1 VQGNIAGAWGVFQP
15 TITAAA
21 IGYLWGNGIAL
32 LLATV
37 VLVFPRTETVITQIA
52 VVTYCLP
59 IVAVGG
65 ISIVVLGGAKNP
77 GDPSATAIFLAALVC
92 VFTTVVGAI
101 LGFTSADK
109 AALDV
114 ARLRRRRW
122 TQLRKVRLVAA
133 LPAILTAL
141 QIAVPTAF
149 LGAVL
154 GEYLGAITA
163 ASDRRSS
170 ACRASWT
177 RPASGR
183 CSSCA
188 PCSPSSPTDC
198 SACSSDSSPRG
209 VAGNGVSVTP
219 STQPTP
225 AHPRHPTGTADPI
238 AVARLRAERRRR
250 LRRPCCARSATPA
263 SPFSCCCCS
272 GRRS

>member
-1 VQGNIAGAWGVFQP
+1 MARVRVPGWVAGLVGAVVLVGVWWLFSLTAFRPQDGTSYTPAPSPWAVVDWLFVQGNIAGAWGVFQP

-114 ARLRRRRW
+114 VRVYGGGRW

-163 ASDRRSS
+163 GVGPTLIRLQGQLDS
-170 ACRASWT
+170 AGVWSVFLL
-177 RPASGR
+177 
-183 CSSCA
+183 CA
-188 PCSPSSPTDC
+188 VFALVAYGLFGLLIRLVTPW
-198 SACSSDSSPRG
+198 
-209 VAGNGVSVTP
+209 VAGK
-219 STQPTP
+219 
-225 AHPRHPTGTADPI
+225 
-238 AVARLRAERRRR
+238 AV
-250 LRRPCCARSATPA
+250 
-263 SPFSCCCCS
+263 
-272 GRRS
+272 

>member
-1 VQGNIAGAWGVFQP
+1 MSRIRIPGWAAGILGGVILIAVWWIAALAVRPAEGTFTPVPSPLQVFDWLFVQGNIRGAWNVFQP

-21 IGYLWGNGIAL
+21 IGYLWGNVIAL
-32 LLATV
+32 LLATI
-37 VLVFPRTETVITQIA
+37 VLIFPRTETVITQVA

-59 IVAVGG
+59 IVAIGG
-65 ISIVVLGGAKNP
+65 ISVVVLGGAPNP

-101 LGFTSADK
+101 LGFKSADR

-114 ARLRRRRW
+114 VRVYGGGPV

-163 ASDRRSS
+163 GVGPTLIRLQGQLDSPGVWSVFLL
-170 ACRASWT
+170 
-177 RPASGR
+177 
-183 CSSCA
+183 CA
-188 PCSPSSPTDC
+188 VFALAAYGIFGLLIKLVTPW
-198 SACSSDSSPRG
+198 
-209 VAGNGVSVTP
+209 VAGK
-219 STQPTP
+219 
-225 AHPRHPTGTADPI
+225 
-238 AVARLRAERRRR
+238 
-250 LRRPCCARSATPA
+250 AT
-263 SPFSCCCCS
+263 
-272 GRRS
+272 

>member
-1 VQGNIAGAWGVFQP
+1 MRRTRVPGWLAAIIGAVVLVGVWWLFSLTAFRPQEGTSYTPVPSPWAVVDWLFVQGNIAGAWNVFQP

-21 IGYLWGNGIAL
+21 IGYVWGNGIAL
-32 LLATV
+32 ILATV
-37 VLVFPRTETVITQIA
+37 VLVFPRAETVITQIA

-109 AALDV
+109 ASLDV
-114 ARLRRRRW
+114 VRVYGGGRW

-163 ASDRRSS
+163 GVGPTLIRLQGQLDS
-170 ACRASWT
+170 AGVWSVFLL
-177 RPASGR
+177 
-183 CSSCA
+183 CA
-188 PCSPSSPTDC
+188 VFALVAYGIFGLLIRLVTPW
-198 SACSSDSSPRG
+198 
-209 VAGNGVSVTP
+209 VAGK
-219 STQPTP
+219 
-225 AHPRHPTGTADPI
+225 
-238 AVARLRAERRRR
+238 AV
-250 LRRPCCARSATPA
+250 
-263 SPFSCCCCS
+263 
-272 GRRS
+272 